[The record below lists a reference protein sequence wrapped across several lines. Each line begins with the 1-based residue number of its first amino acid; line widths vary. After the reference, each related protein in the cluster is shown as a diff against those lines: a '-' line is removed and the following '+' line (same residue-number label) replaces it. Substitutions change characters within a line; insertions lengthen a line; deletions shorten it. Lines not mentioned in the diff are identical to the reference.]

1 MILPDAFQTIAEV
14 AIGLAGFSGLLVA
27 FRRSMGPLSNVQKF
41 RMRILFALSFG
52 ALFLSLLP
60 AIILNLGISE
70 DKLWVYSSLAMSI
83 YSSYFLAWWLSSSR
97 RTAKKYP
104 EIFDRWVFS
113 TMTVGHILNLVLQL
127 FVVFKLV
134 DSGHAGIFLIGL
146 AWYLINASQ
155 QFVRM
160 LFIQPQD
167 QSDVQS

>member
-1 MILPDAFQTIAEV
+1 MNPPDAFQTVAEV
-14 AIGLAGFSGLLVA
+14 AIALAGFSGLLVA
-27 FRRSMGPLSNVQKF
+27 FRKSAGPLSNVQKF

-60 AIILNLGISE
+60 AIILNLGVSE
-70 DKLWVYSSLAMSI
+70 DRLWAYSSLAMSI
-83 YSSYFLAWWLSSSR
+83 YSGYFLAWWLYSSR

-104 EIFDRWVFS
+104 EIFDRWVFA
-113 TMTVGHILNLVLQL
+113 TMTTGHILILVLQL
-127 FVVFKLV
+127 LVVFAFI

-160 LFIQPQD
+160 LFIQPQEVPN
-167 QSDVQS
+167 VQS